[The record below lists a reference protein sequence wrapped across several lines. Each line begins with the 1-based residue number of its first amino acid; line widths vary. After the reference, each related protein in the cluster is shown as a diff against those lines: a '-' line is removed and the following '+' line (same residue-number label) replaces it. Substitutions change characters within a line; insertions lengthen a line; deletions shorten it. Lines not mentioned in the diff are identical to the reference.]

1 MYQLFNAELADCFS
15 KARDLLVLYLA
26 LVEEIIAPKDQF
38 FKAKLADSFS
48 KTRDFLALMEEIKFR
63 CWRMS

>member
-1 MYQLFNAELADCFS
+1 MLPKILITTLSNLG
-15 KARDLLVLYLA
+15 R
-26 LVEEIIAPKDQF
+26 EEIIVPKDQF

-48 KTRDFLALMEEIKFR
+48 KTRGLLVLFLTLMEEIKFR

>member
-1 MYQLFNAELADCFS
+1 MLPKILIT
-15 KARDLLVLYLA
+15 A
-26 LVEEIIAPKDQF
+26 LSNLGREEIIVPKDQF

-48 KTRDFLALMEEIKFR
+48 KTRDLLVLFLTLMEEIKFR